1 MNKEAGWSMKYDKVL
16 VLLMAVKKFFRVA
29 VFLQTPFNSKKL
41 WGKMGTVFKF
51 LKKERERE
59 RDREKKV
66 SERER
71 EMWVG

>member
-1 MNKEAGWSMKYDKVL
+1 MKYDKVL

-51 LKKERERE
+51 LKKERERK
-59 RDREKKV
+59 R
-66 SERER
+66 
-71 EMWVG
+71 